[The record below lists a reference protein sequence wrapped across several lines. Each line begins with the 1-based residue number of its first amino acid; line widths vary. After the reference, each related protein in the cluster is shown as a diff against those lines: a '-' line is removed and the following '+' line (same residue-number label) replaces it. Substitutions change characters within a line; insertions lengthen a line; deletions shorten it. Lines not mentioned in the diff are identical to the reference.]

1 MANESIN
8 KLIGDR
14 YKYGFTTDV
23 ESESFPP
30 GLNEDVI
37 TALSKKKEE
46 PEYMLEWR
54 LKAYKHWLTLD
65 EPDWAHIGYP
75 KIDYQDISYYS
86 APNQMRTNLKVS
98 MKLIQNFS
106 KHMTNWESRYM
117 KEPDWLVLQLMPY
130 LIVSLLLLHLRKN
143 YPRQG

>member
-1 MANESIN
+1 MANENIN

-46 PEYMLEWR
+46 PEYMLEW
-54 LKAYKHWLTLD
+54 
-65 EPDWAHIGYP
+65 
-75 KIDYQDISYYS
+75 
-86 APNQMRTNLKVS
+86 
-98 MKLIQNFS
+98 
-106 KHMTNWESRYM
+106 
-117 KEPDWLVLQLMPY
+117 
-130 LIVSLLLLHLRKN
+130 
-143 YPRQG
+143 